1 MLILFGSIIGMGSLT
16 VAVHGAL
23 SRPTAELQDIAGAA
37 IARASFNPDGSID
50 LPAGY
55 RQWSHVGTRYKPDGI
70 GILDRLPLRAPEI
83 MNAYVEPTAMA
94 WFQKTGQWPDGSQ
107 IVKEMSAIQ
116 VGNHCNRTIRVS
128 TKSIGD
134 GILEANYV
142 GLGMM
147 VKDAKRFPEAPGN
160 WGYFDFGHKP
170 PRYNSTATLAPKEQ
184 CQSCHVKLAA
194 DTDHVFSR
202 AHIGLARKTDN

>member
-1 MLILFGSIIGMGSLT
+1 
-16 VAVHGAL
+16 
-23 SRPTAELQDIAGAA
+23 
-37 IARASFNPDGSID
+37 
-50 LPAGY
+50 
-55 RQWSHVGTRYKPDGI
+55 
-70 GILDRLPLRAPEI
+70 

-160 WGYFDFGHKP
+160 WGFP
-170 PRYNSTATLAPKEQ
+170 ISAISRRVTTAPQLWPQRSNVSPAT
-184 CQSCHVKLAA
+184 
-194 DTDHVFSR
+194 
-202 AHIGLARKTDN
+202 